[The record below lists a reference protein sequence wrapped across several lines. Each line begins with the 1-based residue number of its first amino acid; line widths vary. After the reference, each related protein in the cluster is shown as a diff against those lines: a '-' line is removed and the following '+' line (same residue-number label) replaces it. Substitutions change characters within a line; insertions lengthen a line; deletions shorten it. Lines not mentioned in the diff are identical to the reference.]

1 LPGIFSTT
9 LDNIPKKLDYL
20 YVNPEKIIKWGSRI
34 PFGQFRIGLVWTGNL
49 NNIMLRHRS
58 CPLTLL
64 QPLLDIPGI
73 TFVGLQKGEKTGEIN
88 ELPRDIQFIN
98 LGDEFNDFSDAA
110 AVVAQL
116 DLVISIDTAVAHLAA
131 TMEKPVWLMLSYPP
145 DFRWFLDRE
154 DSPWYP
160 SMRIFRQTEY
170 GDWKPVIN
178 RVKEELHKQL
188 YLYVT

>member
-1 LPGIFSTT
+1 
-9 LDNIPKKLDYL
+9 
-20 YVNPEKIIKWGSRI
+20 
-34 PFGQFRIGLVWTGNL
+34 
-49 NNIMLRHRS
+49 
-58 CPLTLL
+58 
-64 QPLLDIPGI
+64 
-73 TFVGLQKGEKTGEIN
+73 
-88 ELPRDIQFIN
+88 
-98 LGDEFNDFSDAA
+98 
-110 AVVAQL
+110 
-116 DLVISIDTAVAHLAA
+116 
-131 TMEKPVWLMLSYPP
+131 MEKPVWLMLSYPP